1 MNKYIKLA
9 LKIVGGIV
17 AVFITL
23 AIVLIVFVDPND
35 YKQEIANLVK
45 SKTGYSVNIRGNI
58 ALSVFPWIGV
68 QVNDVEVENPPGYKG
83 KTLARVAR
91 VDISAKLFA
100 LLRSKLEMKHITV
113 RGLTLNLQRNR
124 AGRANW
130 EGKKATK
137 EKDKSGSNVQLNISG
152 VSITEADI
160 AYHDA
165 KTGEAF
171 SIKKLNLTMGNI
183 GSGKSES
190 LSLSLIYQ
198 AGKNKPV
205 KSCYL

>member
-58 ALSVFPWIGV
+58 SLSVFPWIGV

-83 KTLARVAR
+83 KTLALVGE
-91 VDISAKLFA
+91 SGCGKT
-100 LLRSKLEMKHITV
+100 TV
-113 RGLTLNLQRNR
+113 GKSILQLIDSTGGNINFNGQQLTGLTRQQLRPIRSQLQFVFQ
-124 AGRANW
+124 
-130 EGKKATK
+130 
-137 EKDKSGSNVQLNISG
+137 DP
-152 VSITEADI
+152 
-160 AYHDA
+160 Y
-165 KTGEAF
+165 
-171 SIKKLNLTMGNI
+171 
-183 GSGKSES
+183 
-190 LSLSLIYQ
+190 
-198 AGKNKPV
+198 
-205 KSCYL
+205 